1 MLEAKKHLHESLWP
15 TEYGG
20 PVDVD
25 ALNRKMMK
33 LLEAKRDFLLS
44 LDEMEIDLDHYS
56 HLWSKDSG
64 DSTGEIDSG
73 MVGTFR
79 QLNVD

>member
-1 MLEAKKHLHESLWP
+1 MEAKKHLQESLWP
-15 TEYGG
+15 KEYDG

-33 LLEAKRDFLLS
+33 LLEEKRDLLLS

-56 HLWSKDSG
+56 DLWSKESG
-64 DSTGEIDSG
+64 DPAGEIDSG